1 MDDFRILQNLFEKHD
16 DEIHFDLFK
25 ESNIITLNNNNQGNF
40 DKEIKFNTQSL
51 ASQII
56 NYKDAY
62 ILLEIQVAVPYER
75 QDQGKKSIPQLLYL
89 KKSYEIVNSLN
100 ISLNNVIIS
109 NEVNINRSS
118 LVNYI
123 SNNSKN
129 DYTDYR
135 NIELNTSN
143 AEDLTIKYN
152 PFISKETYVRSS
164 DVGEDDDISDK
175 FHYVNFKIPIFLKDI
190 SDFFKKVDLL
200 KFAEFNIDISF
211 IDKIIISKRE
221 NISTTIKSCYLYIEE
236 VKLSD
241 EDHIRYLK
249 LLNNGYT
256 KSINFLENHTR
267 IFDDKLTTIN
277 ENFYINNVRNADS
290 VYIYGISDS
299 NKEGFHFDLPSVK
312 FEDIY
317 LNIDNVR
324 FENPIT
330 NDISAYKILK
340 SKSNHS
346 DKFLISYENFRQYYR
361 VYCFNVSRNIRDNHN
376 NKFMN
381 IITNLEESACTVY
394 VVFKTFS
401 SVKLEYNKSN
411 VLIVYKSQ

>member
-1 MDDFRILQNLFEKHD
+1 MD
-16 DEIHFDLFK
+16 
-25 ESNIITLNNNNQGNF
+25 
-40 DKEIKFNTQSL
+40 SL
-51 ASQII
+51 
-56 NYKDAY
+56 K
-62 ILLEIQVAVPYER
+62 
-75 QDQGKKSIPQLLYL
+75 
-89 KKSYEIVNSLN
+89 

-123 SNNSKN
+123 LNNGKDSH
-129 DYTDYR
+129 TDHR

-164 DVGEDDDISDK
+164 DVEEDDDISDK

-190 SDFFKKVDLL
+190 SEFFKKVDLI
-200 KFAEFNIDISF
+200 KFGEFNIDISF
-211 IDKIIISKRE
+211 VDKIIISKRE
-221 NISTTIKSCYLYIEE
+221 NITTSIKSCYLNVEE
-236 VKLSD
+236 IKLSD

-249 LLNNGYT
+249 LLDNGYT

-267 IFDDKLTTIN
+267 IFEDKLTTIN
-277 ENFYINNVRNADS
+277 ENFYISNVRNADS
-290 VYIYGISDS
+290 VYIYGILDS
-299 NKEGFHFDLPSVK
+299 NKQGFHFDLPSVK

-340 SKSNHS
+340 SKSNYS
-346 DKFLISYENFRQYYR
+346 DKFLISYENFRRYYR
-361 VYCFNVSRNIRDNHN
+361 IYCFNVSRNIRDNHN

-411 VLIVYKSQ
+411 GLIVYKSQ

>member
-1 MDDFRILQNLFEKHD
+1 MDDFRILENLFEKHD

-25 ESNIITLNNNNQGNF
+25 ESNIIIHNNNNQGNF
-40 DKEIKFNTQSL
+40 NEEINFNTQSL
-51 ASQII
+51 ASRII
-56 NYKDAY
+56 NYKDSY

-89 KKSYEIVNSLN
+89 KKSYEIVNSLK

-109 NEVNINRSS
+109 NEVNIDRSS

-123 SNNSKN
+123 LNNSKN

-135 NIELNTSN
+135 NLEVNNSS

-152 PFISKETYVRSS
+152 PFISKETYVRNS
-164 DVGEDDDISDK
+164 DVKEDDDISDK

-190 SDFFKKVDLL
+190 SDFFKKVDLI

-211 IDKIIISKRE
+211 IDKMIISKRE
-221 NISTTIKSCYLYIEE
+221 NITTTIKSCYLYVEE
-236 VKLSD
+236 IKLSD

-249 LLNNGYT
+249 LLNNGYMKT
-256 KSINFLENHTR
+256 FNFLENHTQ

-290 VYIYGISDS
+290 VNIYAILDK
-299 NKEGFHFDLPSVK
+299 NKTGFHFDLPSVK
-312 FEDIY
+312 FENIY

-330 NDISAYKILK
+330 NDISVYKILK

-346 DKFLISYENFRQYYR
+346 DKFLISYENFREYYR
-361 VYCFNVSRNIRDNHN
+361 IYCFNVSRNIRDNHN

-401 SVKLEYNKSN
+401 SIKLEYNKN
-411 VLIVYKSQ
+411 NGLVVYKSQ